1 MKIITLYNHKGGVSK
16 TTTTFNLCNYISG
29 TGKKVLMVDA
39 DPQCNLTEI
48 AMATIIKRLD
58 EQSEKEN
65 LIKDLPGSNIL
76 DVLNQRIKGD
86 SAFIDLDKV
95 EVCQVA
101 EHLDLIRGSVDLSS
115 IEDDVDACSWGSLRR
130 HHVMAVTELLR
141 DTGRATATVNTYLSA
156 LKGVAKEAWMLR
168 LMDVESFQQARS
180 SKSRKYAIRAHPA
193 LHVLA

>member
-48 AMATIIKRLD
+48 AMATVIKQLD

-76 DVLNQRIKGD
+76 EVLNQRIKGD
-86 SAFIDLDKV
+86 SAFIDLEKV

-101 EHLDLIRGSVDLSS
+101 EHLDLV
-115 IEDDVDACSWGSLRR
+115 
-130 HHVMAVTELLR
+130 
-141 DTGRATATVNTYLSA
+141 
-156 LKGVAKEAWMLR
+156 R
-168 LMDVESFQQARS
+168 LYF
-180 SKSRKYAIRAHPA
+180 
-193 LHVLA
+193 